1 MTKICLRRICDGEYI
16 FHGHCVT
23 LEPAMKRQEC
33 PMMEKEKAKAGY
45 LYLVIIEG
53 SDHFFEG
60 GYGDKMVEDACGKIV
75 SRNA

>member
-1 MTKICLRRICDGEYI
+1 
-16 FHGHCVT
+16 
-23 LEPAMKRQEC
+23 MKRQEC
-33 PMMEKEKAKAGY
+33 PMTEKEKAKAGY